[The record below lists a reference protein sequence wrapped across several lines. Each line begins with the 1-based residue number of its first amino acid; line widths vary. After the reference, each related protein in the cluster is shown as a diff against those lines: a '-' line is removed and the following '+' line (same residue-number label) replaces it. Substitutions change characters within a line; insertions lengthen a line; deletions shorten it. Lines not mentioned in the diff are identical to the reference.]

1 MREKLQDKERLLH
14 IIEAIENIFEFTE
27 GKSFKEF
34 EKDKMLRFAI
44 LKNLEI
50 LGEAAYFLT
59 KEFKEKTTHIEWKDI
74 IGLRHVLVHGYYQIR
89 NEIIW
94 ATIERDLKPLKQK
107 LEELAK

>member
-34 EKDKMLRFAI
+34 ERDKMLRFAV

-50 LGEAAYFLT
+50 LGEAAF
-59 KEFKEKTTHIEWKDI
+59 F
-74 IGLRHVLVHGYYQIR
+74 
-89 NEIIW
+89 
-94 ATIERDLKPLKQK
+94 
-107 LEELAK
+107 